1 MDVPKNFVAEPFD
14 YHQEVELIVEGLTN
28 LGMGLGRVDGWVVMV
43 PFVIPGEK
51 VRARIFRN
59 FTNYSDAD
67 LVEVLEPSPDRVQ
80 PKCSLY
86 TTCGGCQYQHISYE
100 RQLGEKTRQVEAL
113 LQKLGAIEHPV
124 EPAIGSP
131 EVYHYRSKITPH
143 YNRPAKD
150 GSQPIGFLRYG
161 RRNQIVDVEQCPIAT
176 EAINQA
182 LPEVREEARRAGGK
196 KRRQR
201 GGTILLRDVVEGI
214 ITDPQAIVSER
225 VGDLTFQFKVGEFFQ
240 NNPFILPKMVEY
252 VASEASAQGAR
263 YLVDAYCGVGLFA
276 LSTAPSFEQVAGVEI
291 SQQSVLWAQA
301 NAKISGI
308 DNARFLIGKA
318 EAIFNGLKFPAAE
331 TAMVIDPPRKGCDES
346 FRQQL
351 LEYRPQRVVYVSC
364 DPATQAR
371 DLKEFVAGGYTIT
384 RIQPFDLFPHT
395 RHIENVVSLSL
406 TD

>member
-14 YHQEVELIVEGLTN
+14 YHQEVELTVEGLTN

-100 RQLGEKTRQVEAL
+100 RQLREKTRQVEAL

>member
-14 YHQEVELIVEGLTN
+14 YHQEVELTVEGLTN

-67 LVEVLEPSPDRVQ
+67 VVEVLEPSPDRVQ

-100 RQLGEKTRQVEAL
+100 RQLGEKARQVEAL